1 MGCHHSHKLVSKT
14 DVNISFM
21 DVTSAWGTNVT
32 SKLVYMYRGK
42 MMGGNI
48 GEMNIKSPK
57 VSLPKFFIK
66 TFASIFM
73 DLKSVNVSSL
83 NVDPKL
89 LINIVLVNS
98 LV

>member
-1 MGCHHSHKLVSKT
+1 
-14 DVNISFM
+14 M
-21 DVTSAWGTNVT
+21 DVTSAWGTNVM

-42 MMGGNI
+42 MMGENI

-57 VSLPKFFIK
+57 VSLSKI
-66 TFASIFM
+66 FASIFM

-83 NVDPKL
+83 NVDPKV
-89 LINIVLVNS
+89 LISIVLVNS